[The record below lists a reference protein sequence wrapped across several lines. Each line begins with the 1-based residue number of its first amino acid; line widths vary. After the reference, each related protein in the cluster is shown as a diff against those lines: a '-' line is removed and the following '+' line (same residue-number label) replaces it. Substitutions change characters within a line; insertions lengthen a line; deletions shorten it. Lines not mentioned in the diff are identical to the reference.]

1 LNAISP
7 NQSAGPPTGMSI
19 TRIKLFEKFRGTG
32 YLFSVWFLDEKME
45 VFGRQRIGDDA
56 EPEKGL
62 KLAHES
68 DGETAFLIA
77 EEEAPVDDA

>member
-1 LNAISP
+1 
-7 NQSAGPPTGMSI
+7 
-19 TRIKLFEKFRGTG
+19 
-32 YLFSVWFLDEKME
+32 ME

-68 DGETAFLIA
+68 DGELAFLVA

>member
-1 LNAISP
+1 
-7 NQSAGPPTGMSI
+7 
-19 TRIKLFEKFRGTG
+19 
-32 YLFSVWFLDEKME
+32 ME